1 MAEPRDPLA
10 AFDPSLVAEVAAEEG
25 VEPEELRD
33 LLRVHQET
41 VRERPGVDD
50 LVYEWRRTLPYDP
63 LVARTEAAFHVV
75 LTEAVWAEFLDAH
88 DLSARERRALLA
100 VHDRQVRHALDE
112 GEREADD
119 PLYGGAPMVL
129 TRP

>member
-25 VEPEELRD
+25 VETEELRD
-33 LLRVHQET
+33 LLRAHQET

-63 LVARTEAAFHVV
+63 LVARTDAAYHVALV
-75 LTEAVWAEFLDAH
+75 TEVWEEFLAH
-88 DLSARERRALLA
+88 LEFDARERRALVA
-100 VHDRQVRHALDE
+100 VHERQARSAAAARGDDE
-112 GEREADD
+112 SVYDGA
-119 PLYGGAPMVL
+119 APMVL
-129 TRP
+129 TRT

>member
-1 MAEPRDPLA
+1 MADARDPLA
-10 AFDPSLVAEVAAEEG
+10 AFDEAVLEAVADEEG
-25 VEPEELRD
+25 VAGDALADLVRRHQRGMREL
-33 LLRVHQET
+33 
-41 VRERPGVDD
+41 PGVLD

-63 LVARTEAAFHVV
+63 LVERTEAAFHVV